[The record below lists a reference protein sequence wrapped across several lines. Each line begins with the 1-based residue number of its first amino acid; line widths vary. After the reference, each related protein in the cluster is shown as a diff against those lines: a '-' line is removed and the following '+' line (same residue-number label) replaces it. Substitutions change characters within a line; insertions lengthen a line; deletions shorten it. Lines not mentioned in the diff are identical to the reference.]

1 MFKFNLFT
9 KIITPIIVI
18 GVAFSY
24 MGFLYLNTVI
34 ETTIDHEI
42 EQKLD
47 NKIHYTYDHIE
58 YEFKLLFYLYGT
70 SAGDYSTQQKI
81 VKEEIL
87 KQLYE
92 YTIKTEDILYIIDPN
107 EYRQLS
113 NKSLLSSELAG
124 IIRGNKDQIVIDNIT
139 YRVQQIHFKPW
150 NWRIV
155 YLLNTKS
162 FEDILHKN
170 KITLLGIVYVLLF
183 ILIILIVIISKIYI
197 KNPIDILLEH
207 FKSISKG
214 KYISIDK
221 KYNTK
226 EIDLLIDDVNF
237 MTKSIMYRE
246 DEATTLLA
254 QTKQNEEYMEDILS
268 SQSSII
274 IINDMKEILDVN
286 DSFLNFF
293 HEYKSLEEFKK
304 HHSCVCDYFVEE
316 EGFIYNFSDKNW
328 VEYILEDTKNL
339 HKVKVYK
346 DNQYYTYT
354 IQAKKFEKYNRII
367 ITMTDITELEKS
379 TTLLEQYK
387 KVVDA
392 GAIVSKADLKGK
404 ITYVNDKFI
413 NISEYT
419 KEELIG
425 ANHNIVRSQHSS
437 SDTFKDMWETIQNK
451 QIWHGHIE
459 NKRKDGTPYFV
470 SATIVP
476 ILDENNNIYEY
487 VALRYDI
494 TEQVLDKQKA
504 QKAEN
509 AKTNFL
515 ANMSHE
521 IRTPLNAIIGF
532 TKLLLNFKLP
542 QKELKYINIID
553 QSAQN
558 LLGIINDILDLSK
571 IENGSLIYEKI
582 EFNPFLEFE
591 SVINLFMVNANDKS
605 ISLVSFIDP
614 IIPQKIIGDP
624 LRIKQVLSNLIS
636 NAIKFTPKEGT
647 IFSRIEL
654 ISRDTKS
661 CTIRISIQDSGIG
674 IPQEKQKLI
683 FEEFSQA
690 DDSTSREYGG
700 TGLGLSI
707 SNKIVKA
714 LGSHIEVESK
724 EGKGSRFFFDIK
736 FDTNNAEDKHL
747 LELKKIQVAIVE
759 PSTMEPMQYAI
770 LKEYLESLC
779 SVTEI
784 QSSSDIDTITA
795 QDIIFVDEFSIDETL
810 IDLESDTTIFVVL
823 SKNKENC
830 DKFKKSIIL
839 NTPLNSSTLFNI
851 LISFVNHDNFIDNSP
866 KTVARNSFRGTV
878 LIAEDYE
885 INQQLI
891 ATLLDVRDI
900 KYTFANNGN
909 EAVELFEKGK
919 YNLILMDINMPEK
932 NGVEATI
939 DIINIE
945 KEKNLAHTPIVALTA
960 NVIEADK
967 QKIMDIGTDDYLYK
981 PIDEKKLDEVFS
993 KYLNKN
999 TGEIKEVDVSY
1010 SLEDAS
1016 QNMGLDSA
1024 IVKTIVSNFCNSID
1038 KDLESLEDAITQK
1051 DFEQIE
1057 NSSHKI
1063 KGAALNLRMEQVA
1076 KFAQNIEESSKE
1088 KKEQNIKESF
1098 VNLTKAVKTVQESI
1112 I

>member
-1 MFKFNLFT
+1 MGKFNLFT

-24 MGFLYLNTVI
+24 IGFLYLNTVI
-34 ETTIDHEI
+34 ETTINHEI

-58 YEFKLLFYLYGT
+58 SEYRLLFYLYGT
-70 SAGDYSTQQKI
+70 SAGDYTAQSKI

-87 KQLYE
+87 KQLRT

-124 IIRGNKDQIVIDNIT
+124 IIREDKSEIIIDQIT
-139 YRVQQIHFKPW
+139 YRVEQIYFKPW
-150 NWRIV
+150 DWRIV

-162 FEDILHKN
+162 FEDLLNKN
-170 KITLLGIVYVLLF
+170 KTTLLSIIYSLLF
-183 ILIILIVIISKIYI
+183 ILIILIVTTFKIFI

-207 FKSISKG
+207 FKAITQG
-214 KYISIDK
+214 KYTSIDK

-246 DEATTLLA
+246 EESSTLLTL
-254 QTKQNEEYMEDILS
+254 TKQNEEYMKDILS

-274 IINDMKEILDVN
+274 IINDMTEILDVN
-286 DSFLNFF
+286 DSFLKFF
-293 HEYKSLEEFKK
+293 HEFKSLDEFKMQ
-304 HHSCVCDYFVEE
+304 HSCVCDYFVEE
-316 EGFIYNFSDKNW
+316 EGFIYSFSDKNW
-328 VEYILEDTKNL
+328 VEFILEDSKNL
-339 HKVKVYK
+339 HKVKIYK

-354 IQAKKFEKYNRII
+354 IQAKKSEKYNRII

-379 TTLLEQYK
+379 TALLEQYK
-387 KVVDA
+387 KAVDA

-404 ITYVNDKFI
+404 ITYVNDKLI
-413 NISEYT
+413 NISGYT

-425 ANHNIVRSQHSS
+425 ANHNIVRSEKSS
-437 SDTFKDMWETIQNK
+437 SAIFKDMWKTIQNK

-532 TKLLLNFKLP
+532 TKLLLNFDLA
-542 QKELKYINIID
+542 QKESKYINIID
-553 QSAQN
+553 QSAQS
-558 LLGIINDILDLSK
+558 LLGITNDILDLSK

-591 SVINLFMVNANDKS
+591 SVINLFMINANEKS

-614 IIPQKIIGDP
+614 MIPQSIIGDP
-624 LRIKQVLSNLIS
+624 LRLKQVLSNLIS

-654 ISRDTKS
+654 ISKGEKS
-661 CTIRISIQDSGIG
+661 CKVRISIQDSGIG
-674 IPQEKQKLI
+674 ITKEKQKLI

-714 LGSHIEVESK
+714 LGSNIQVDSE
-724 EGKGSRFFFDIK
+724 EGKGSKFFFDIE
-736 FDTNNAEDKHL
+736 FETYSSADKHL
-747 LELKKIQVAIVE
+747 LEFKKLQVAILE
-759 PSTMEPMQYAI
+759 PTAIDPLQCNI

-779 SVTEI
+779 NVIEI
-784 QSSSDIDTITA
+784 QSINATDKILE
-795 QDIIFVDEFSIDETL
+795 QDIVFVDESSITKSL
-810 IDLESDTTIFVVL
+810 IDLESDTTNFVVL
-823 SKNKENC
+823 SKDKESC
-830 DKFKKSIIL
+830 DKFENGIIL
-839 NTPLNSSTLFNI
+839 NIPLNASALFDILVSFVDYDSFIDGSLKSEFNLFN
-851 LISFVNHDNFIDNSP
+851 
-866 KTVARNSFRGTV
+866 GTV
-878 LIAEDYE
+878 LVAEDHE

-891 ATLLDVRDI
+891 AALLDIRGI
-900 KYTFANNGN
+900 QYSFANNGN
-909 EAVELFEKGK
+909 EAIELFKKGK
-919 YNLILMDINMPEK
+919 YDLILMDINMPEK

-939 DIINIE
+939 EIINIE
-945 KEKNLAHTPIVALTA
+945 KKDSLEHTPIVALTA

-981 PIDEKKLDEVFS
+981 PIDEKKLDEVLNR
-993 KYLNKN
+993 YLTK
-999 TGEIKEVDVSY
+999 TSQSDIEVDVSY

-1016 QNMGLDSA
+1016 ANMGIDST
-1024 IVKTIVSNFCNSID
+1024 IVKTIVANFCKGID
-1038 KDLESLEDAITQK
+1038 KDLEALKNAISEDN
-1051 DFEQIE
+1051 FEEIE
-1057 NSSHKI
+1057 NYSHKI
-1063 KGAALNLRMEQVA
+1063 KGAALNLRMEKVA
-1076 KFAQNIEESSKE
+1076 KFAHNIEAVSIE
-1088 KKEQNIKESF
+1088 KNNTKIEENF
-1098 VNLTKAVKTVQESI
+1098 VNLTKAVKAVQESMV
-1112 I
+1112 